1 VLAGHEGAMPGFLAA
16 VWVRCEDRVGAVALA
31 NATSGA
37 QPSAL
42 AAGLVGAVL
51 DAEPTDPQPWLPGPP
66 VDPFAEPLLGRWWS
80 EGSEFV
86 VSWRAGRL
94 EARAVAAPP
103 ARAPAVFA
111 PEGTDLW
118 RTVSGRE
125 AGELLRVV
133 RDGSGT
139 VVRLHWA
146 TYGFTRRAQVF
157 GATGPQVAP

>member
-1 VLAGHEGAMPGFLAA
+1 
-16 VWVRCEDRVGAVALA
+16 VALA

-86 VSWRAGRL
+86 FWWEGGALRSKAAAAPAGRPPTIFERDGDGWRAT
-94 EARAVAAPP
+94 A
-103 ARAPAVFA
+103 
-111 PEGTDLW
+111 
-118 RTVSGRE
+118 GRE
-125 AGELLRVV
+125 RGERLRV
-133 RDGSGT
+133 DGE
-139 VVRLHWA
+139 RLIWA
-146 TYGFTRRAQVF
+146 GYPFTRAQEPF
-157 GATGPQVAP
+157 AGQKSSSGLRRPRTR